1 MVLGLLA
8 VLCFLAASVLL
19 LRLHWLPTG
28 LSSLSDAVSDYGTT
42 PRHRLYRAMVV
53 ALGVGAVLLAVGLAR
68 HTDAKDLFWLW
79 IYGGARIVIAGFM
92 TDRDPPP
99 FTTEGR
105 IHWLLAA
112 VAFAAIALATTS
124 IHWTGSPGVLPTLG
138 TAVAASA
145 VATLLTRV
153 IRPLRQVFGL
163 AERLLYL
170 TSIAWM
176 LMAAGYLVAH

>member
-1 MVLGLLA
+1 MVVGLLA
-8 VLCFLAASVLL
+8 ILCLIAAGVLL
-19 LRLHWLPTG
+19 LRLHALPTG
-28 LSSLSDAVSDYGTT
+28 LSPLRDAVSDYGTT
-42 PRHRLYRAMVV
+42 PHHRLSREMVV
-53 ALGVGAVLLAVGLAR
+53 GLGVGAVLLAVGLAR

-112 VAFAAIALATTS
+112 VAFTAIALATTS
-124 IHWTGSPGVLPTLG
+124 IRWAGSPGVLAPLG

-170 TSIAWM
+170 TSIAW
-176 LMAAGYLVAH
+176 LLIAAGYLVAH